1 MRLKI
6 RIGAGIHHNV
16 YVILP
21 DGTEEPIE
29 GVYMVET
36 KTPALHIAKVTIG
49 IFAKNA
55 DIEFEPDWRE
65 KVNEQLSVEGEPSY
79 VEFEKGAK
87 KFHKK
92 KKS

>member
-29 GVYMVET
+29 GVYVVET
-36 KTPALHIAKVTIG
+36 KTYTMNSAKVKVMLC
-49 IFAKNA
+49 AKNA

-65 KVNEQLSVEGEPSY
+65 KVNEQLSVEDEPSY

-87 KFHKK
+87 KSHKK
-92 KKS
+92 KF